1 MRLVEITIMYQQRKT
16 NSPPFV
22 KVVHLV
28 LITSNKMPSDKC
40 NASGTNH
47 FICQTEVYN
56 LYKHKIHKHPPNLS
70 SLWRHCPSDHKEF
83 LLNCT
88 QNQHKLHVKHV
99 LLVVTCATLSLLCL
113 GMELVTSHRTQW
125 VGVGQPV
132 TVQGLLLCGAFPDLL
147 QTRGVPSGCI
157 SYSSRKG
164 WEQILAG

>member
-1 MRLVEITIMYQQRKT
+1 MPLEQIISSARQRYITCT
-16 NSPPFV
+16 NTKYINIHQTCLRFDDTVPP
-22 KVVHLV
+22 
-28 LITSNKMPSDKC
+28 TR
-40 NASGTNH
+40 
-47 FICQTEVYN
+47 
-56 LYKHKIHKHPPNLS
+56 HK
-70 SLWRHCPSDHKEF
+70 DF

-164 WEQILAG
+164 